1 MKNKHFVI
9 LFVIAL
15 LMIMLIGIQLI
26 WVLNMYQLHKQELK
40 DYASQTA
47 EVAVLRE
54 IAERTEEIGGYSVY
68 SSNLNSLGD
77 TARFLKKK
85 VTTEDST
92 YTFTID
98 KNDVHTMDKIIQ
110 FVLKS
115 FKPVNLNTLDSLF
128 CSELSQRYKIGET
141 YFDYIDL
148 EKGGTLIQSNK
159 PKDVRMADY
168 LATDTIPLDII
179 KTVGVI
185 GYVQTPD
192 DVILRQMAF
201 QLLLSAGLILL
212 CMGGLFYVGKSF
224 AIQWKTEKLRQS
236 SVNAMTHEFKRP
248 ISGAVAMVSII
259 PFYVDKNNLTKVK
272 EFAGKTMIELNKL
285 TAYTKRIQQI
295 SNNEKGNVTPD
306 KVWVEIIPFITSVIE
321 KYQSDESKELTI
333 VTNIS
338 TVKKSME
345 VDVLHFSNVL
355 DNLVENAIKYS
366 GASVAITLE
375 VYDVDGGLGISVADN
390 GAGIPSGEIK
400 YIFDKFYRGRS
411 TLAQSKAGFGL
422 GLTYVKSIV
431 ESHGGTIAVESE
443 QHKGSRFIIFLP
455 T

>member
-15 LMIMLIGIQLI
+15 LMIMIIGIQLI
-26 WVLNMYQLHKQELK
+26 WVQNMYQLHKQELK

-47 EVAVLRE
+47 EIAVLRE
-54 IAERTEEIGGYSVY
+54 IAERSEALGGWVVY
-68 SSNLNSLGD
+68 SSNLSTPQD
-77 TARFLKKK
+77 TTRFFKKK
-85 VTTEDST
+85 ITTEDST

-98 KNDVHTMDKIIQ
+98 KNDVHTMDKITQ

-128 CSELSQRYKIGET
+128 CSELNQRYKIGET

-159 PKDVRMADY
+159 PKFVPASGY

>member
-15 LMIMLIGIQLI
+15 LMIMIIGIQLI
-26 WVLNMYQLHKQELK
+26 WVQNMYQLHKQELK

-47 EVAVLRE
+47 EIAVLRE
-54 IAERTEEIGGYSVY
+54 IAERSEALGGWVVY
-68 SSNLNSLGD
+68 SSNLSTPQD
-77 TARFLKKK
+77 TTRFFKKK
-85 VTTEDST
+85 ITTEDST

-98 KNDVHTMDKIIQ
+98 KNDVHTMDKITQ

-128 CSELSQRYKIGET
+128 CSELNQRYKIGET

-159 PKDVRMADY
+159 PKFVPASGY

-366 GASVAITLE
+366 GASVSITLD
-375 VYDVDGGLGISVADN
+375 VYDVEGGLGISVADN

>member
-15 LMIMLIGIQLI
+15 LMIMIIGIQLI
-26 WVLNMYQLHKQELK
+26 WVQNMYQLHKQEVK

-47 EVAVLRE
+47 EIAVLRE
-54 IAERTEEIGGYSVY
+54 IAERSEALGGWVVY
-68 SSNLNSLGD
+68 SSNLSTPQD
-77 TARFLKKK
+77 TTRFFKKK
-85 VTTEDST
+85 ITTEDST

-98 KNDVHTMDKIIQ
+98 KNDVHTMDKITQ

-128 CSELSQRYKIGET
+128 CSELNQRYKIGET

-159 PKDVRMADY
+159 PKNVRRADY

-390 GAGIPSGEIK
+390 GAGISSGEIK